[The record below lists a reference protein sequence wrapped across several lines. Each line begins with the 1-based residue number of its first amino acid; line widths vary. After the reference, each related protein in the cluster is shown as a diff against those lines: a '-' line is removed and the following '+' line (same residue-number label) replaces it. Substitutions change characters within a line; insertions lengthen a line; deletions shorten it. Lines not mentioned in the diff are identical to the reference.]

1 MESTFFTDAAK
12 FIRETMDACA
22 YAERAESHLVEM
34 EKRWNENT
42 MNEVDL
48 YFLKNLG
55 VLLRCALQDF
65 GCNDTN
71 QRRKNSNSDRN
82 CMEKERKTEKLESLL
97 PGIIQ
102 KFDIHLATQSFLPP
116 AVHLTSKLEQARNEA
131 QMLER
136 SLDQIIYEIK
146 GESGDRKRPFGS
158 TGSMDLCLQALK
170 SL

>member
-12 FIRETMDACA
+12 FIGETMDAFA

-34 EKRWNENT
+34 EKRWNKNT

-82 CMEKERKTEKLESLL
+82 CMEKEKKAVKLESLL

-102 KFDIHLATQSFLPP
+102 KSTC
-116 AVHLTSKLEQARNEA
+116 TSRHKVFYRQQYTSRPNLNKHGTKHRCLSEA
-131 QMLER
+131 WTRL
-136 SLDQIIYEIK
+136 
-146 GESGDRKRPFGS
+146 
-158 TGSMDLCLQALK
+158 SMK
-170 SL
+170 